1 MNTLLIVIITVIAT
15 ILALA
20 FAGRFV
26 VWKKNNKKPRKTGPN
41 SKLNNGENIVIALS
55 EEE

>member
-1 MNTLLIVIITVIAT
+1 MNTLLIVVVTVITT

-26 VWKKNNKKPRKTGPN
+26 VWLKNKKNKPRKTGPN
-41 SKLNNGENIVIALS
+41 SKENMGENIVTVLRKD
-55 EEE
+55 

>member
-1 MNTLLIVIITVIAT
+1 MNTLLIVFLTVIAT

-26 VWKKNNKKPRKTGPN
+26 VWIKNKKNKPRKTGPN
-41 SKLNNGENIVIALS
+41 SKMNNGENIVTVLRKD
-55 EEE
+55 